1 MAHEINPGE
10 GISLNDLRETFEDKS
25 SIQRIVVDEIHNHD
39 DLISD
44 VKFYPSTKTD
54 RDEAEYETGKPK
66 ARHHMM
72 GEGRVAS
79 GRSSQVKSTTPC
91 ESYAMLRIL
100 EDRYLR
106 HKKAGTAEE
115 FLRKEVRAQVASLG
129 ELMVMDMLYGSRK
142 VDIKGMNGLATFY
155 SKVGST
161 YGSELDYTTRT
172 MDGFP
177 STLDKNAEANTANLR
192 DIFAV
197 TFSAEGVKPFY
208 PKDVANIG
216 LDFGE
221 KMERVPEKDPKNG
234 GTVWYLERVFT
245 WNGGL
250 NVVNPTKAGRLCNFP
265 IDKIA
270 TASGYASE
278 LLQKLIRFTDLVKAG
293 PGEKTLLYMDPMLWT
308 EVKIL
313 LASLKWSN
321 AFKDEDIDTTH
332 KRMLFGKEVRLN
344 ESQAFAQKL
353 VA

>member
-1 MAHEINPGE
+1 MANEINPGE

-54 RDEAEYETGKPK
+54 RDEAEYETSKPK

-91 ESYAMLRIL
+91 EAYAMLRIL

-106 HKKAGTAEE
+106 HKRAGTAENY
-115 FLRKEVRAQVASLG
+115 LRKEVRSQLASLG
-129 ELMVMDMLYGSRK
+129 ELMTMDILYGSRK
-142 VDIKGMNGLATFY
+142 VDIKGMNGLSTFY
-155 SKVGST
+155 STIGSI
-161 YGSELDYTTRT
+161 YGAELDYSTRT
-172 MDGFP
+172 MDAFP
-177 STLDKNAEANTANLR
+177 TTLEKTPTNTANLR

-197 TFSAEGVKPFY
+197 TFSPEGVKPFY

-221 KMERVPEKDPKNG
+221 KLERVPEKDPKNG
-234 GTVWYLERVFT
+234 GTIWYLERVFT
-245 WNGGL
+245 WNAGI

-270 TASGYASE
+270 TASDYAQE
-278 LLQKLIRFTDLVKAG
+278 LLQKLIRFTDLIKSG

-308 EVKIL
+308 EIKIL
-313 LASLKWSN
+313 LASLKWNN

>member
-1 MAHEINPGE
+1 MANEINPGE
-10 GISLNDLRETFEDKS
+10 GISLNDLRETFENES
-25 SIQRIVVDEIHNHD
+25 SIERIVVDEIHNHD

-72 GEGRVAS
+72 GEGRVPS
-79 GRSSQVKSTTPC
+79 GRSSQIKSVTPC
-91 ESYAMLRIL
+91 ESYAMMRIL

-115 FLRKEVRAQVASLG
+115 FLRKEIRAQVASLG

-155 SKVGST
+155 GTIGSS
-161 YGSELDYTTRT
+161 YGSDLDYSTRT
-172 MDGFP
+172 MDLFP
-177 STLDKNAEANTANLR
+177 SACNKATAGDIANLR

-197 TFSAEGVKPFY
+197 TFSKDGVKPFY
-208 PKDVANIG
+208 PKDVPNIG

-221 KMERVPEKDPKNG
+221 KMERVPEKDPKNN
-234 GTVWYLERVFT
+234 GTIWYLERVFT

-250 NVVNPTKAGRLCNFP
+250 NVVNPTKAGRLVNIP
-265 IDKIA
+265 VDKIA
-270 TASGYASE
+270 TASGYAKE
-278 LLQKLIRFTDLVKAG
+278 LLEKLIRFTDLVKAG
-293 PGEKTLLYMDPMLWT
+293 PGEKTILYMEPKLWT
-308 EVKIL
+308 EIKIL
-313 LASLKWSN
+313 LASLKWQN

>member
-1 MAHEINPGE
+1 MANEINPGE

-54 RDEAEYETGKPK
+54 RDEAEYETSKPK

-91 ESYAMLRIL
+91 EAYAMLRIL

-106 HKKAGTAEE
+106 HKRAGTAENY
-115 FLRKEVRAQVASLG
+115 LRKEVRSQLASLG
-129 ELMVMDMLYGSRK
+129 ELMTMDILYGSRK
-142 VDIKGMNGLATFY
+142 VDIKGMNGLSTFY
-155 SKVGST
+155 STIGSI
-161 YGSELDYTTRT
+161 YGAELDYSTRT
-172 MDGFP
+172 MDAFP
-177 STLDKNAEANTANLR
+177 TALEKTPTNTANLR

-197 TFSAEGVKPFY
+197 TFSPEGVKPFY

-221 KMERVPEKDPKNG
+221 KLERVPEKDSKNG
-234 GTVWYLERVFT
+234 GTIWYLERVFT
-245 WNGGL
+245 WNAGI

-270 TASGYASE
+270 TASGYAQE
-278 LLQKLIRFTDLVKAG
+278 LLQKLIRFTDLIKSG

-308 EVKIL
+308 EIKIL
-313 LASLKWSN
+313 LASLKWNN